1 MSTSETPEKTEAMKA
16 DIDRLNSWTGLG
28 GLPGDG
34 PVTALDPLTG
44 GAQNLLFTLRR
55 ADATELVLRRPGRH
69 LKPGASDA
77 FRRESRVLSA
87 LAGTD
92 VPHPRLHAS
101 VLDDSVLGAPFSVLE
116 KIDGFMPRGQLPG
129 RYAEDPEWRRAVAFA
144 LVDGAAKLAAVDVH
158 ALGLADL
165 GRPEGWLERQTPKYL
180 KMLRGYREHA
190 DYRENES
197 RHVDPVADWLVAHTP
212 QTGATGIVH
221 GDLQF
226 ANVMFAHDAPRL
238 AAIVDWE
245 MASLG
250 DPLLDL
256 AWILT
261 AWREKGDPPGSD
273 PQVQPWDGMPG
284 RAELVAHYGE
294 STGRDVSGF
303 RWYQVLACFRLAALL
318 EGSYARSLA
327 GTMNRR
333 MGEGLHAYAGWLWAK
348 ARQEMD
354 GAS

>member
-1 MSTSETPEKTEAMKA
+1 MSTDQATTPA
-16 DIDRLNSWTGLG
+16 DDTQADLDRLNQWSGLTD
-28 GLPGDG
+28 LPGDG
-34 PVTALDPLTG
+34 PVAALETLPG

-55 ADATELVLRRPGRH
+55 ADGTELVLRRPGRH
-69 LKPGASDA
+69 LRSGASDA
-77 FRRESRVLSA
+77 FRRESSVLAA
-87 LAGTD
+87 LADTD
-92 VPHPRLHAS
+92 VPHPHLRAS
-101 VLDDSVLGAPFSVLE
+101 VLDESVLGSPFSVLE
-116 KIDGFMPRGQLPG
+116 KIDGFTPRGQLPG
-129 RYAEDPEWRRAVAFA
+129 RYAEDPEWRRAVTFD
-144 LVDGAAKLAAVDVH
+144 LVDGAAKLAAVDPYAH
-158 ALGLADL
+158 GLDDL

-180 KMLRGYREHA
+180 KMLHGYR
-190 DYRENES
+190 DTTGYRENES
-197 RHVDPVADWLVAHTP
+197 ADVDLVAEWLAAHTP
-212 QTGATGIVH
+212 KAGVTGIVH

-273 PQVQPWDGMPG
+273 PQFQPWDGVPG

-294 STGRDVSGF
+294 VTGRDVSGF

-318 EGSYARSLA
+318 EGSYARALD
-327 GTMNRR
+327 GKMNAKL
-333 MGEGLHAYAGWLWAK
+333 GAALHSYAGWLWTK

-354 GAS
+354 RD